1 MDKKSHSIW
10 GIILVSACAFIW
22 GFAFVAQ
29 RSASSAVPVLT
40 FNGFRFSLA
49 VVVIGIM
56 ILVGMLVDKKRGSKR
71 IGWNKS
77 TFIGGALCGLC
88 LFIANNL
95 QQYGVAN
102 TTLGKSGFLTALYIV
117 MVPLL
122 SVIIRKRVPTN
133 GWIAVAIGI
142 IGFYLTCMGEG
153 ESFTFSDADLALLVC
168 AVWFS
173 LQIMFIDVYVQEV
186 DPFKITFVQFLTA
199 SLISLPAM
207 AIDGFPPISV
217 VSDNIWAILYVG
229 IFSAGFGFTLQT
241 AGQRYAPPELATLIM
256 SLESVI
262 AMIGGVVIFNEEYSL
277 LEFVGCVLVLI
288 AVFVAQIYIP
298 KTMLTPKRSKYF
310 VD

>member
-1 MDKKSHSIW
+1 MDKKSHNAL
-10 GIILVSACAFIW
+10 GIILVTACAFIW

-29 RSASSAVPVLT
+29 RSASSTVPILT

-49 VVVIGIM
+49 VVVIGVM
-56 ILVGMLVDKKRGSKR
+56 ILIGMAVEKKTGKKR
-71 IGWNKS
+71 IGWNKQ

-95 QQYGVAN
+95 QQYGVTH

-117 MVPLL
+117 MVPML
-122 SVIIRKRVPTN
+122 SVLIRKRVPTN
-133 GWIAVAIGI
+133 SWFAVIIGI
-142 IGFYLTCMGEG
+142 IGFYMTCMGEG
-153 ESFTFSDADLALLVC
+153 DSLSFNDADLALLIC

-173 LQIMFIDVYVQEV
+173 LQIMFIDVYIKEV

-207 AIDGFPPISV
+207 AIEGFPPISI

-241 AGQRYAPPELATLIM
+241 AGQKYAPPELATLIM

-262 AMIGGVVIFNEEYSL
+262 AMIAGVIIFHEEYTV
-277 LEFVGCVLVLI
+277 LEFTGCVLVLL

-298 KTMLTPKRSKYF
+298 KTMLQTKRGKYF